1 VLPRRKVRVSGIWL
15 AVAINCVTKDASGRC
30 EYTIMERSA
39 AGVVDTNAVFRV
51 AESGL
56 LMSAEA
62 DG

>member
-1 VLPRRKVRVSGIWL
+1 
-15 AVAINCVTKDASGRC
+15 VAINCVTKDASGRC